1 MKIQLVL
8 TFLMI
13 SNIALG
19 ANSNCFSTH
28 IKEAINKNIDRKPLY
43 SKMTGG
49 KSKFLSN
56 LLITSE
62 KATFVLAKI
71 YDKRARDFQKGGVPI
86 LCLDYVDMDLTPE
99 FSSVLDIPQLA
110 YDELPKIDVKRI
122 RKKLL
127 KSLEKSFKEVGIDS
141 EEALDQT
148 RGTGHYNCMLTHVLE
163 SINRAALLAP
173 HYEKAAADK
182 NLKSPKKLL
191 EKNIK
196 IQIKSLGLW
205 AYIDKKAAKFQE
217 KGLKVICQDVPKI
230 NPPTEEEID
239 SIGL

>member
-1 MKIQLVL
+1 MKIQLAL
-8 TFLMI
+8 IFLMI
-13 SNIALG
+13 TNMSLA

-28 IKEAINKNIDRKPLY
+28 IREAINKNIDRKSLY

-62 KATFVLAKI
+62 KATFVLAKV
-71 YDKRARDFQKGGVPI
+71 YDRRAREFQRSGIPI

-99 FSSVLDIPQLA
+99 FSSVLDIPQLK
-110 YDELPKIDVKRI
+110 YNELSKIDVKSI
-122 RKKLL
+122 RRSLL
-127 KSLEKSFKEVGIDS
+127 NSLEKSFDEVENESKEF
-141 EEALDQT
+141 LKQT
-148 RGTGHYNCMLTHVLE
+148 RNTGHYNCMLTHVLE

-182 NLKSPKKLL
+182 QLKSPKKLL
-191 EKNIK
+191 EKNLK
-196 IQIKSLGLW
+196 IQIRSLGLW

-217 KGLKVICQDVPKI
+217 KGIRIICQDVPKI
-230 NPPTEEEID
+230 NPPTPQEID